1 MLYLV
6 APLVAPIIGFAMAKS
21 TTELAYLTVKNLK
34 PKDAPYEVVEG
45 TSEYTKRGAGRLLIR
60 VRPTGTKEW
69 YFRYKHMGKIV
80 YYKVGTFPSY
90 TVSEARAK
98 YNELSH
104 DYQLNTDVK
113 GVLAKKAQET
123 AQKTAE
129 ENQKYQIELGR
140 GSFKQLTDA
149 YVSSLRKAGKR
160 SADEAEGIFERYVYR
175 HQPEIESI
183 KANLIDKDHIRN
195 LLARMIRRGIT
206 TQSNRTRS
214 YLRAAFQYGLEQDND
229 PLTYTIDSVKFHL
242 EVNPVALVPRQKSF
256 EIPGERVLSDR
267 ELSDLWYAL
276 SDCRD
281 MVIRPVFIMKSFIR
295 FVIAVGGQRILEL
308 LRIEWNHIDEERQAV
323 VIPKENSKTAR
334 VHAVPLS
341 TYAVS
346 ILAELKNVT
355 GEGKYIFQGQGFG
368 SNADN
373 DQHLRSDSVSRTI
386 ARYRKRHADVESF
399 NLQDIRRTVKTVLG
413 AQGVDKQ
420 SRDRL
425 QNHAFL
431 DVSSVHYD
439 RYDYFEEKK
448 LAISAWDDYLDTILK
463 NSDPQSEISDDE

>member
-1 MLYLV
+1 
-6 APLVAPIIGFAMAKS
+6 MAKS

-113 GVLAKKAQET
+113 GVLAKKARET
-123 AQKTAE
+123 ARKTAE
-129 ENQKYQIELGR
+129 ENHKYQIDLGR
-140 GSFKQLTDA
+140 GNFKQLTDA

-175 HQPEIESI
+175 HQPEIENT
-183 KANLIDKDHIRN
+183 KANLIDKDDIRD
-195 LLARMIRRGIT
+195 LLARMIQRGIT
-206 TQSNRTRS
+206 TQTNRTRS
-214 YLRAAFQYGLEQDND
+214 YLRAAFQYGIEQDND
-229 PLTYTIDSVKFHL
+229 PMTYTIESVKFHL
-242 EVNPVALVPRQKSF
+242 EVNPVAVVPRQKSF

-267 ELSDLWYAL
+267 ELSDLWYAF
-276 SDCRD
+276 SDYRD
-281 MVIRPVFIMKSFIR
+281 MANRPVFIMNSFIR

-308 LRIEWNHIDEERQAV
+308 LRIEWGHIDEERQAV

-355 GEGKYIFQGQGFG
+355 GEGKYIFQGQGLG
-368 SNADN
+368 SNADK

-420 SRDRL
+420 TRDRL

>member
-1 MLYLV
+1 
-6 APLVAPIIGFAMAKS
+6 MAKS

-113 GVLAKKAQET
+113 GVLAKKARET
-123 AQKTAE
+123 ARKTAE
-129 ENQKYQIELGR
+129 ENHKYQIDLGR
-140 GSFKQLTDA
+140 GNFKQLTDA

-175 HQPEIESI
+175 HQPEIENT
-183 KANLIDKDHIRN
+183 KANLIDKDDIRD
-195 LLARMIRRGIT
+195 LLARMIKRGIT
-206 TQSNRTRS
+206 TQTNRTRS
-214 YLRAAFQYGLEQDND
+214 YLRAAFQYGIEQDND
-229 PLTYTIDSVKFHL
+229 PMTYTIESVKFHL
-242 EVNPVALVPRQKSF
+242 EVNPVAVVPRQKSF

-267 ELSDLWYAL
+267 ELSDLWYAF
-276 SDCRD
+276 SDYRD
-281 MVIRPVFIMKSFIR
+281 MANRPVFIMNSFIR

-308 LRIEWNHIDEERQAV
+308 LRIEWSHIDEERQAI

-341 TYAVS
+341 TYAVR

-355 GEGKYIFQGQGFG
+355 GEGKYIFQGQGLG

-373 DQHLRSDSVSRTI
+373 DQHIRSDSVSRTI
-386 ARYRKRHADVESF
+386 ARYRKRHADVQSF

-420 SRDRL
+420 TRDRL

-439 RYDYFEEKK
+439 RYDYFAEKI
-448 LAISAWDDYLDTILK
+448 LAINAWDDYLDTILAGTPTQIE
-463 NSDPQSEISDDE
+463 NGG

>member
-1 MLYLV
+1 
-6 APLVAPIIGFAMAKS
+6 MAKS

-113 GVLAKKAQET
+113 GVLAKKVRET
-123 AQKTAE
+123 ARKTAE
-129 ENQKYQIELGR
+129 ENHKYQIDLGR
-140 GSFKQLTDA
+140 GNFKQLTDA

-175 HQPEIESI
+175 HQPEIENT
-183 KANLIDKDHIRN
+183 KANLIDKDDIRD
-195 LLARMIRRGIT
+195 LLARMIKRGIT
-206 TQSNRTRS
+206 TQTNRTRS
-214 YLRAAFQYGLEQDND
+214 YLRAAFQYGIEQDND
-229 PLTYTIDSVKFHL
+229 PMTYTIESVKFHL
-242 EVNPVALVPRQKSF
+242 EVNPVAVVPRQKNF

-267 ELSDLWYAL
+267 ELSDLWYAF

-281 MVIRPVFIMKSFIR
+281 MVNRPVFIMNSFIR

-308 LRIEWNHIDEERQAV
+308 LRIEWGHIDEERQAV

-341 TYAVS
+341 TYAVR

-355 GEGKYIFQGQGFG
+355 GEGKYIFQGQGLG

-373 DQHLRSDSVSRTI
+373 DQHIRSDSVSRTI
-386 ARYRKRHADVESF
+386 ARYRKRHADVQSF

-420 SRDRL
+420 TRDRL

-439 RYDYFEEKK
+439 RYDYFAEKI
-448 LAISAWDDYLDTILK
+448 LAINAWDDYLDTILVGTPTQIE
-463 NSDPQSEISDDE
+463 NGG

>member
-1 MLYLV
+1 
-6 APLVAPIIGFAMAKS
+6 MAKS

-113 GVLAKKAQET
+113 GVLAKKVRET
-123 AQKTAE
+123 ARKTAE
-129 ENQKYQIELGR
+129 ENHKYQIDLGR
-140 GSFKQLTDA
+140 GNFKQLTDA

-175 HQPEIESI
+175 HQPEIENT
-183 KANLIDKDHIRN
+183 KANLIDKDDIRD
-195 LLARMIRRGIT
+195 LLARMIKRGIT
-206 TQSNRTRS
+206 TQTNRTRS
-214 YLRAAFQYGLEQDND
+214 YLRAAFQYGIEQDND
-229 PLTYTIDSVKFHL
+229 PMTYTIESVKFHL
-242 EVNPVALVPRQKSF
+242 EVNPVAVVPRQKSF

-267 ELSDLWYAL
+267 ELSDLWYAF
-276 SDCRD
+276 SDYRD
-281 MVIRPVFIMKSFIR
+281 MANRPVFIMNSFIR

-308 LRIEWNHIDEERQAV
+308 LRIEWGHIDEERQAV

-355 GEGKYIFQGQGFG
+355 GEGKYIFQGQGLG

-373 DQHLRSDSVSRTI
+373 DQHIRSDSVSRTI
-386 ARYRKRHADVESF
+386 ARYRKRHADVQSF

-420 SRDRL
+420 TRDRL

-439 RYDYFEEKK
+439 RYDYFAEKI
-448 LAISAWDDYLDTILK
+448 LAINAWDDYLDTILAGTPTQIE
-463 NSDPQSEISDDE
+463 NGG